1 MKTETL
7 IIAFLLALL
16 IICSTI
22 MRPFIPAGIFA
33 CVVFVL
39 LIGLAYCLLRLFR
52 SETQKLEEKI
62 LRLNQEVDSVNA
74 ELDKQANRIIEQL
87 TAQSNAIT
95 EVSGRIIED
104 ISRVQTA
111 LADSTGSILQSYR
124 EQSDRINGQLLSTIA
139 GNDALK
145 ELVTSS
151 VSELDGKLD
160 GAKRQLDDVIQTMS
174 TVRQQNSALQEAIS
188 ANRALLAEET
198 QSVIEITN
206 QNKSELSDLIHQ
218 NGDRLTSSIR
228 QTHDCILSAS
238 AMEIKAFNDA
248 KEETNQVLQSIK
260 DQYTSLQAGLT
271 SLQVQIGNV
280 ERTIDGFAGGDS
292 HRAVIDSIR
301 SLMAELLHELQ
312 SDVSELRDEILENR
326 NKQDLVTDQLRK
338 LHVLLRSL
346 DDSSGVED
354 SGQAQPEKEPS
365 RASAR
370 EMADPNRT
378 ETIVDAQTG
387 NIVLNRFENDSLVKS
402 TMQTPDGCMIYE
414 LEYSNGQIVRS
425 RNYDA
430 RGNLNIEQTFYDNG
444 QVHLR
449 SEITKE
455 GRKTTEFDR
464 NGNKK

>member
-1 MKTETL
+1 MKTETI
-7 IIAFLLALL
+7 IIAFWSALL

-22 MRPFIPAGIFA
+22 VRPFIPAGIFA

-39 LIGLAYCLLRLFR
+39 LIGLVYYLLRLFR
-52 SETQKLEEKI
+52 SKTQKLEEKI
-62 LRLNQEVDSVNA
+62 LRLNQVVDSVNA
-74 ELDKQANRIIEQL
+74 ELDKRANRIIEQL

-95 EVSGRIIED
+95 EISGRIIEN
-104 ISRVQTA
+104 ISLVQTA
-111 LADSTGSILQSYR
+111 LADSTSSILQSYR
-124 EQSDRINGQLLSTIA
+124 EQGDRINGQLLSTIA

-174 TVRQQNSALQEAIS
+174 TVRQQNSTLQEAIS
-188 ANRALLAEET
+188 ANRALLADET

-218 NGDRLTSSIR
+218 NGDWLTSSIR

-248 KEETNQVLQSIK
+248 KEETSQVLQSIK

-271 SLQVQIGNV
+271 SLQVQTGNV

-292 HRAVIDSIR
+292 HRAVIDSIQ

-326 NKQDLVTDQLRK
+326 NKQNLVTDQLRK
-338 LHVLLRSL
+338 LHVLLRNL
-346 DDSSGVED
+346 DDNSGVED
-354 SGQAQPEKEPS
+354 SGQAQPEMEPS

-370 EMADPNRT
+370 EMVTPNRT

-402 TMQTPDGCMIYE
+402 TMQTPRWLHD
-414 LEYSNGQIVRS
+414 L
-425 RNYDA
+425 
-430 RGNLNIEQTFYDNG
+430 
-444 QVHLR
+444 
-449 SEITKE
+449 
-455 GRKTTEFDR
+455 
-464 NGNKK
+464 

>member
-22 MRPFIPAGIFA
+22 VRPFIPAGIFA

-111 LADSTGSILQSYR
+111 LADSTGSILQSYK
-124 EQSDRINGQLLSTIA
+124 EQGDRINGQLLSTIA

-188 ANRALLAEET
+188 ANRALLADET
-198 QSVIEITN
+198 QSVIEIEILAF
-206 QNKSELSDLIHQ
+206 QQLI
-218 NGDRLTSSIR
+218 N
-228 QTHDCILSAS
+228 
-238 AMEIKAFNDA
+238 F
-248 KEETNQVLQSIK
+248 
-260 DQYTSLQAGLT
+260 
-271 SLQVQIGNV
+271 
-280 ERTIDGFAGGDS
+280 
-292 HRAVIDSIR
+292 RAVLTQQCLK
-301 SLMAELLHELQ
+301 SLMAQHHTHP
-312 SDVSELRDEILENR
+312 VIF
-326 NKQDLVTDQLRK
+326 
-338 LHVLLRSL
+338 
-346 DDSSGVED
+346 
-354 SGQAQPEKEPS
+354 
-365 RASAR
+365 
-370 EMADPNRT
+370 
-378 ETIVDAQTG
+378 
-387 NIVLNRFENDSLVKS
+387 RFSMK
-402 TMQTPDGCMIYE
+402 
-414 LEYSNGQIVRS
+414 
-425 RNYDA
+425 
-430 RGNLNIEQTFYDNG
+430 
-444 QVHLR
+444 
-449 SEITKE
+449 
-455 GRKTTEFDR
+455 
-464 NGNKK
+464 